1 MKFKL
6 RKADKNKQATIR
18 QTIQRGLPLASLLAS
33 AAFSA
38 GCGESKTRTIAG
50 TPAPPP
56 ESRQYIDGDVI
67 PASTEPNPEAIRIRK
82 VVGMLPARPQE
93 VQLPEKTEIYIVK
106 SGDTLHRIAK
116 NNGASVDILKAL
128 NNFTGEQANKLTVG
142 QEIIVPQKDNRSSE
156 KDTPL
161 PMLGAPPPRE
171 PK

>member
-6 RKADKNKQATIR
+6 RKTDKNKQATIR

-38 GCGESKTRTIAG
+38 GCSEKSTTRLAG
-50 TPAPPP
+50 KIPPP
-56 ESRQYIDGDVI
+56 ESRQYIDGDII
-67 PASTEPNPEAIRIRK
+67 PVPTEPAPEAVRIRK
-82 VVGMLPARPQE
+82 VAGMLPARPQE
-93 VQLPEKTEIYIVK
+93 IQLPEKTETYTVK

-116 NNGASVDILKAL
+116 NNGVSVEVLKAL

-142 QEIIVPQKDNRSSE
+142 QDIIVPQKDNRSNE

-161 PMLGAPPPRE
+161 PMLGAPRPVE